1 MPGRES
7 LPPEPQRSDLAPV
20 VGLRG
25 LATAALALPAV
36 PAVAADRSPTSLVL
50 AAVAVG
56 LGAAAAWWISRR
68 LGAPRL
74 LLAVLGG
81 LLVVVAGWLLPQA
94 DVSPITALIGLG
106 VGVGAGLG
114 GGAPGILRR
123 REAAVGAATGLAILA
138 VLVAVDGVHGT
149 AWAGLLD
156 GVAIAGVG
164 VLAHSRPRTGAQVSV
179 RAAAT
184 LAAVVTVGV
193 TCWVGANSPTVTWF
207 GSQVSHGPR
216 DGREVAITFDDGP
229 DDPYTLE
236 IARILDAR
244 GAKGTFFMV
253 GKALDRRPD
262 IARALRADGHLLGN
276 HSYHHDEWRWL
287 DPRYPELARTQQ
299 AIHRVAGVCPT
310 YYRPPHG
317 QHTPFMAD
325 VLHAH
330 HMKMVTW
337 DDSTSDWT
345 TQDANRVARRV
356 LAKVKP
362 GSIIDLHDGLD
373 GKVNV
378 DRTVVVR
385 ALPLILEGLRA
396 RGLHPVRLDVLL
408 GDQPYSGHCS

>member
-1 MPGRES
+1 M
-7 LPPEPQRSDLAPV
+7 
-20 VGLRG
+20 GLRG

-36 PAVAADRSPTSLVL
+36 PAVATDRSPTSLVL

-81 LLVVVAGWLLPQA
+81 LFVVLAGWLLPQA
-94 DVSPITALIGLG
+94 DVSGTAVPLGLG
-106 VGVGAGLG
+106 VGVGVGLG
-114 GGAPGILRR
+114 GGALGVLRR
-123 REAAVGAATGLAILA
+123 REAAVGAAAGLAILA

-156 GVAIAGVG
+156 GVAIAAVG
-164 VLAHSRPRTGAQVSV
+164 VLARSRPRTGAPASV

-184 LAAVVTVGV
+184 VAAVVTVGA
-193 TCWVGANSPTVTWF
+193 TFWVGANSPTVTWF

-262 IARALRADGHLLGN
+262 IARALREDGHLLGN

-287 DPRYPELARTQQ
+287 DPRYPELDRTQS
-299 AIHRVAGVCPT
+299 AFRHNLGVCPT
-310 YYRPPHG
+310 FYRAPHG
-317 QHTPFMAD
+317 QHTPFLAHVVGDHGMTMVGWD
-325 VLHAH
+325 V
-330 HMKMVTW
+330 
-337 DDSTSDWT
+337 SSGDWNT
-345 TQDANRVARRV
+345 HDAGLVARRT
-356 LAKVKP
+356 LDDVKP
-362 GSIIDLHDGLD
+362 GSIIVLHDGLD
-373 GKVNV
+373 GSVTA
-378 DRTVVVR
+378 DRSVLVR
-385 ALPLILEGLRA
+385 AVPMILDGLER
-396 RGLHPVRLDVLL
+396 RGLKPVRLDALL
-408 GDQPYSGHCS
+408 HQRGYGNHC